1 MPADIL
7 EEARLFIF
15 HSLQGKPN
23 SSESRHPWR
32 RSWEFAVLH
41 SLRVESYAM
50 KILAREEQVP
60 SEQEVI
66 LIRLAAIL
74 HDLGRLE
81 QKEGHAALGAEIAE
95 KWLRKD
101 DIHLLDESDIGS
113 VLEMI
118 ASHSSKDIHEVDPGK
133 AILKDADTLDEIG
146 AMSILMSGNWVDSQS
161 PFFFYQLRQRL
172 IDEELPF
179 CDQKLAILNTKGARE
194 ILKERKA
201 FVESFIAQLTN
212 ELQAD
217 SQIEQMLFETS

>member
-1 MPADIL
+1 MPTDIL
-7 EEARLFIF
+7 EEARLFLF
-15 HSLQGKPN
+15 HFLQGNHN
-23 SSESRHPWR
+23 SNDSRHPWR

-41 SLRVESYAM
+41 SLRVEAAAV

-60 SEQEVI
+60 SEQEII

-81 QKEGHAALGAEIAE
+81 KKEGHAERGAKIAE
-95 KWLRKD
+95 KWLREEA
-101 DIHLLDESDIGS
+101 IHRLDESDVGR

-118 ASHSSKDIHEVDPGK
+118 ASHSSKSLHEQDPGK

-146 AMSILMSGNWVDSQS
+146 AMSILMSGNWVDCQS

-194 ILKERKA
+194 ILMERKA
-201 FVESFIAQLTN
+201 FVEDYIAQLTN